1 MLQRFSFI
9 IKRKVLT
16 LKTVMDADFNVYG
29 RILDVDTQ
37 DFVKAINARPA
48 TPQGEVVYEPSVAEF
63 EQLPLSQTMEKIVYG
78 QMPMEFG
85 HCSGWNEKL
94 NALEYHRSSE
104 IDIAATD
111 LVLMLGRQQDIT
123 PDDYTYDT
131 KNVEFFLVPAGT
143 AVELYATTL
152 HFAPCGV
159 DGKEF
164 RCGVVLPKH
173 TNEELTE
180 DTSKAQGEERLLF
193 AVNKWLI
200 AHEDSGLD
208 KSGAWIGLKGK
219 NLSL

>member
-1 MLQRFSFI
+1 LVFDKFNEVFAM
-9 IKRKVLT
+9 
-16 LKTVMDADFNVYG
+16 KTVMDAEFNVYG

-37 DFVKAINARPA
+37 DFVKTITAHPA

-63 EQLPLSQTMEKIVYG
+63 ERLPLSQTMEKIVYG
-78 QMPMEFG
+78 QMPTEFG

-111 LVLMLGRQQDIT
+111 LILMLGRQQDIAT
-123 PDDYTYDT
+123 EDYTYDT
-131 KNVEFFLVPAGT
+131 KNVECFLVPAGT

-152 HFAPCGV
+152 HYAPCGV

-173 TNEELTE
+173 TNEQLNE

-193 AVNKWLI
+193 AVNKWLV
-200 AHEDSGLD
+200 AHKESGLEAD
-208 KSGAWIGLKGK
+208 GAWIGLKGE